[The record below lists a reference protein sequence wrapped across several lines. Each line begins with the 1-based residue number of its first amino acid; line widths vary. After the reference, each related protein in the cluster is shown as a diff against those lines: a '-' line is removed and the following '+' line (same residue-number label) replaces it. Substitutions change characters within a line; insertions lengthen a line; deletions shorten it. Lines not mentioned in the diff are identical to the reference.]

1 MKKWILALLL
11 CFSSTSFAI
20 VDMKNANFSDYWV
33 DLMVPGNNF
42 FLRVSRTYSSRSL
55 FSGIFGFGWCS
66 NLETQIEITL
76 EGNLMLSD
84 CGSSPV
90 AYYPAKYN
98 TQLIN
103 DSVEKILGLVKKKY
117 SDKDK
122 KYFDTLREQLRSD
135 HLLRTQVAGEVGYK
149 IAPVKNTVY
158 LANGKEIDR
167 ITYDG
172 THYVHTLPD
181 GTSQHFDA
189 SGKLYQLSDKN
200 KNFIRATYAGGLP
213 SQIVDNNGNKLTFQY
228 TPEKKIKKI
237 IGVNGLAATYKF
249 RGENLV
255 GVTNAWKNS
264 YTYSYDNNHNL
275 TKIAFPDGSYKTISY
290 IEMKDWV
297 REFRDRDGCVETYDF
312 VLSTDSPR
320 DHYSSNA
327 VKKCAGKVQ
336 YKSRYEFWYQA
347 RPDQEKY
354 LSRVLSEKN
363 SQILDISYHQDFG
376 KPISVRNNADITTL
390 QYLDNGLV
398 KQKTVSAFNP
408 VDENNQ
414 RYSIDFD
421 YNSEH
426 LIDLTDTGYFAKAGK
441 LTKRKK
447 TSYKYDSMGRLIS
460 AKCTDGQ
467 FVEIRYNA
475 NGLIAGLNDHQ
486 KKEVLIEYDE
496 KTQKPVS
503 LTRPSVGTIKLL
515 YANNGTIK
523 KVQNKG
529 GSTVN
534 TQIYSAFNNF
544 VDIVGPISTELS
556 LNL

>member
-1 MKKWILALLL
+1 MKKWILTVLL
-11 CFSSTSFAI
+11 CYSTSTFAV

-66 NLETQIEITL
+66 NLETQIDITL

-84 CGSSPV
+84 CGSSPI

-103 DSVEKILGLVKKKY
+103 ESVDKIITLVTKKY
-117 SDKDK
+117 PDKGK
-122 KYFDTLREQLRSD
+122 KYFDSLREQLRSD
-135 HLLRTQVAGEVGYK
+135 HILRTQVAGEVGYK

-167 ITYDG
+167 ITFDG
-172 THYVHTLPD
+172 THYVHALPD

-189 SGKLYQLSDKN
+189 QGKLFQLSDKA
-200 KNFIRATYAGGLP
+200 KNYIRASYAGGLP
-213 SQIVDNNGNKLTFQY
+213 NQIVDNNGNKLTFQY

-237 IGVNGLAATYKF
+237 IGMNGMNSTYRF

-264 YTYSYDNNHNL
+264 YTYAYDNNHNL
-275 TKIAFPDGSYKTISY
+275 TKITFPDGTYKAISY
-290 IEMKDWV
+290 IELKDWV
-297 REFRDRDGCVETYDF
+297 KEFRDRDGCKETYDF

-320 DHYSSNA
+320 DHYSSTA
-327 VKKCAGKVQ
+327 QRKCGNKVEF
-336 YKSRYEFWYQA
+336 KSRYEFWYQM

-354 LSRVLSEKN
+354 LSRVLSERN
-363 SQILDISYHQDFG
+363 SQTLDISYHQDFG

-390 QYLDNGLV
+390 TYLDNGQV

-408 VDENNQ
+408 VDEKNQ
-414 RYSIDFD
+414 RYSIGFD
-421 YNSEH
+421 YGSDH
-426 LIDLTDTGYFAKAGK
+426 LIQNTDTDFFAKNGS

-447 TSYKYDSMGRLIS
+447 TTYKYDTFGRLVS

-475 NGLIAGLNDHQ
+475 NGLISGINDHA

-496 KTQKPVS
+496 KTLKPVS
-503 LTRPSVGTIKLL
+503 LTRPSIGTIKLA
-515 YANNGTIK
+515 YSPTGTIK

-534 TQIYSAFNNF
+534 TQIYAAFNNF
-544 VDIVGPISTELS
+544 IDIVGPISTELS